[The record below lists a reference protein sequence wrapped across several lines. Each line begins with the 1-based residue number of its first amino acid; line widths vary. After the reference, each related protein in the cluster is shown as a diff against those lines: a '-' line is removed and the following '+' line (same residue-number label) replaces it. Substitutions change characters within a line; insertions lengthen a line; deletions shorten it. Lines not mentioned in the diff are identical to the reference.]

1 MKKEVNSVLGII
13 VIIVISALICF
24 LTLVIIDNNKV
35 INDNKS
41 NNNETNNNKN
51 NVADNAT
58 NEDKNGVENN
68 EVKYE
73 KIENIDAIAK
83 EFYDNFISYNYLL
96 LFNYNNVFK
105 NGNKFNVSDLTF
117 NEKMLITYSYVYWK
131 NYNMNTTN
139 FEISADVFKKYY
151 VKLFG
156 AEEYKNADF
165 SGGFC
170 YCQEGLNI
178 VYDASSNKFIKKAAI
193 EGCGSG
199 PYGEKY
205 LYDKVEQVENK
216 INLYIK
222 FGYIMPY
229 TDGGI
234 VDANK
239 IVLHSDHERK
249 NVVAINIDK
258 DTIESYKDKLN
269 TLIYTLVKDTN
280 TNNYVL
286 ESIEVVK

>member
-35 INDNKS
+35 VNDNKP

-51 NVADNAT
+51 NVTDNAT

-83 EFYDNFISYNYLL
+83 EFYDNFISDNKL
-96 LFNYNNVFK
+96 LFLNYNNVFK
-105 NGNKFNVSDLTF
+105 NGNRFNVSDLSL
-117 NEKMLITYSYVYWK
+117 NDKMLITYAYSGSLNSLEVAATEFK
-131 NYNMNTTN
+131 NRY
-139 FEISADVFKKYY
+139 I
-151 VKLFG
+151 KLFRS
-156 AEEYKNADF
+156 AEYQNINF
-165 SGGFC
+165 NGGFC
-170 YCQEGLNI
+170 YCQAGLEI
-178 VYDASSNKFIKKAAI
+178 VYDANANKFIKKASI
-193 EGCGSG
+193 EGCGPG
-199 PYGEKY
+199 PYSEKY
-205 LYDKVEQVENK
+205 FFETAKQVEDK
-216 INLYIK
+216 IKLYIK
-222 FGYIMPY
+222 FGYITP
-229 TDGGI
+229 DANVEI
-234 VDANK
+234 VDASK
-239 IVLHSDHERK
+239 VVLYSDYER
-249 NVVAINIDK
+249 NNMVASNIDWNNV
-258 DTIESYKDKLN
+258 ESYKDKLN